1 MQKMSQAPETA
12 AEVAASA
19 REEPLTRPT
28 ATGESD
34 ESGVGSE
41 QTCVDLPDLKG
52 MLPQELQELAIELGE
67 RAYRG
72 RQLYSWIH
80 ERGVDELSAMTD
92 LPASFRRQLASS
104 SRVSRLGQTERRESA
119 EGTAVKFVFHM
130 PGARHVE
137 AVLISDGDRRTACL
151 SSQVGCPLDCQ
162 FCATGRMGFLGNL
175 TAAQIVDQFLE
186 LCRYASARG
195 ERVTNVVMMGM
206 GEPLLNYDNLVQ
218 ALRIMRVETGPSI
231 GGRRITVST
240 AGYVPGIRRLAAD
253 DLNVGL
259 AISLNATTDE
269 LRSQLMP
276 INRKYP
282 IAELLAAAE
291 EFFSRR
297 GRRVTYEYVLMAG
310 VTDTDEDARRL
321 ADLTRD
327 GVCKINL
334 IPYNVLA
341 PVAEGGS
348 PGSRFRRP
356 SDERI
361 NQFREIVALR
371 SPHTVTLRLSR
382 GRDIDAACGQ
392 LYREVHRKRK
402 DATTD

>member
-1 MQKMSQAPETA
+1 MGYGLNLFEMGRRHPRVALLAAGPARWASGAHPVTFRLFSKNAWCACNLFIIITPMQKMSQAPETA

-104 SRVSRLGQTERRESA
+104 SRVSRLGQTERREAA

-321 ADLTRD
+321 
-327 GVCKINL
+327 
-334 IPYNVLA
+334 
-341 PVAEGGS
+341 
-348 PGSRFRRP
+348 
-356 SDERI
+356 
-361 NQFREIVALR
+361 
-371 SPHTVTLRLSR
+371 
-382 GRDIDAACGQ
+382 
-392 LYREVHRKRK
+392 
-402 DATTD
+402 

>member
-1 MQKMSQAPETA
+1 MRLEA
-12 AEVAASA
+12 VATGDSADRGVGSA
-19 REEPLTRPT
+19 RESADRKAGPAEELYGPDGT
-28 ATGESD
+28 ADGTADG
-34 ESGVGSE
+34 GV
-41 QTCVDLPDLKG
+41 DPPDLKG
-52 MLPQELQELAIELGE
+52 LLEQELQELAIELGE
-67 RAYRG
+67 PAYRG

-80 ERGVDELSAMTD
+80 ERGVDEFSAMTD
-92 LPASFRRQLASS
+92 LPARFRSQLTSGF
-104 SRVSRLGQTERRESA
+104 RVSKLRQTERRESA
-119 EGTAVKFVFHM
+119 EGTAVKFLFEL
-130 PGARHVE
+130 PGIGHVE

-162 FCATGRMGFLGNL
+162 FCATGKMGFRRNL

-186 LCRYASARG
+186 LGRYASERQ

-218 ALRIMRVETGPSI
+218 ALRIMRVEKGPYI

-240 AGYVPGIRRLAAD
+240 AGYVPGIRRLADD

-282 IAELLAAAE
+282 IAELLAAAADY
-291 EFFSRR
+291 FRRR

-310 VTDTDEDARRL
+310 VTDSDEDARRL

-334 IPYNVLA
+334 IPYNELTPA
-341 PVAEGGS
+341 PGSGS
-348 PGSRFRRP
+348 PEEYFRRP
-356 SDERI
+356 SDERVDK
-361 NQFREIVALR
+361 FREIVALR

-392 LYREVHRKRK
+392 LYRELRR
-402 DATTD
+402 